1 MSAKQ
6 TPEGGVKQ
14 NLTIR
19 FSAEDIA
26 WRNEI
31 AEKEYRP
38 VASMVRYI
46 VAQYR
51 KEMEAKRGS
60 LLQVLLQPDD
70 VFPGAKPDIAPK
82 SEVFRVPCN
91 TSNDSD

>member
-6 TPEGGVKQ
+6 ASEGGVKQ

-19 FSAEDIA
+19 FSAEEIA
-26 WRNEI
+26 WLNEI

-51 KEMEAKRGS
+51 KELEAK
-60 LLQVLLQPDD
+60 
-70 VFPGAKPDIAPK
+70 AKKVRQNQTEQTP
-82 SEVFRVPCN
+82 
-91 TSNDSD
+91 NDAEIHAKA

>member
-6 TPEGGVKQ
+6 ASEGGVKQ

-19 FSAEDIA
+19 FSAEEIA
-26 WRNEI
+26 WLNEI

-51 KEMEAKRGS
+51 NDLEAEAKKVR
-60 LLQVLLQPDD
+60 QNQTVQT
-70 VFPGAKPDIAPK
+70 
-82 SEVFRVPCN
+82 SEDADLRANDEVPP
-91 TSNDSD
+91 

>member
-6 TPEGGVKQ
+6 ASEGGVKQ

-19 FSAEDIA
+19 FSAEEIA
-26 WRNEI
+26 WLNEI

-51 KEMEAKRGS
+51 KGLEAKKEYPLQA
-60 LLQVLLQPDD
+60 LLDPDAA
-70 VFPGAKPDIAPK
+70 FPAAMPDTAPK
-82 SEVFRVPCN
+82 SRACRAPCN

>member
-6 TPEGGVKQ
+6 APEGGVKQ

-19 FSAEDIA
+19 FSAEEIA
-26 WRNEI
+26 WLNEI

-51 KEMEAKRGS
+51 KSLTAKKEC
-60 LLQVLLQPDD
+60 QAQPDRQ
-70 VFPGAKPDIAPK
+70 
-82 SEVFRVPCN
+82 SEG
-91 TSNDSD
+91 TSCDAEPHANE